1 MADGNGDP
9 NQEGIDYYNSL
20 IDALL
25 EKGHTQI
32 ISSHSLKKKRTNSSS
47 GLIWIYK
54 IATELNYYCNGFA

>member
-32 ISSHSLKKKRTNSSS
+32 ISSRSLKKKRTNSSS
-47 GLIWIYK
+47 GLIWMYK
-54 IATELNYYCNGFA
+54 IATELNYYCNGCA